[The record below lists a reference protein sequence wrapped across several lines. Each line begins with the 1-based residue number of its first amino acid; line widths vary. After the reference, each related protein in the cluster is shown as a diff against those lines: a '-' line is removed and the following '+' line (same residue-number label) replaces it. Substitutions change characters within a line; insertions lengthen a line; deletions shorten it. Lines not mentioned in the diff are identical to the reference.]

1 MLLAMIVLTGLGALA
16 VLTVSSVQ
24 GGTTTASND
33 RFQSI
38 ATYAAESGGA
48 AAIEFLRANVHPSE
62 GWKAFVTPSNAS
74 PVVPTAIVGNE
85 KDPGEAGNPFSADM
99 NASYRIEILNN
110 RGDAGYAAG
119 LDSDMRVV
127 IRSTGYGPNGAVAI
141 VELEVASGTDAAQ
154 RPCTGYAQ
162 ENMSE
167 DNSALNE
174 CLKNINFADTKK
186 FKP

>member
-16 VLTVSSVQ
+16 VLTVASVQ

-48 AAIEFLRANVHPSE
+48 AAVEYLRANVHPTD
-62 GWKAFVTPSNAS
+62 GWRAFVTPNNAA
-74 PVVPTAIVGNE
+74 PVVPAQILGND
-85 KDPGEAGNPFSADM
+85 KVAGASGNPFSADM
-99 NASYRIEILNN
+99 NASYHVEIFNN
-110 RGDAGYAAG
+110 RGDVGYAAG
-119 LDSDMRVV
+119 LDADMRVV

-174 CLKNINFADTKK
+174 CLKNINYADTKT